1 MDSKIPKNIEEIS
14 EKIRALKAD
23 SKGDLLI
30 LAHFYQHDDIV
41 KSADFVGDSLQL
53 AREATKR
60 KDVRYINDIRNQYK
74 DIKIAVHP
82 ECAPIVCQ
90 RSDVVGSTSL
100 IKKTVENSPEGS
112 IWAIGTEWNL
122 VNRLKNENPDNTTL
136 PLKESRC
143 IGMAIIDYPKLL
155 LTLEGIYNKSPV
167 GVVSIQGNIKDDAR
181 TALNKML
188 EIE

>member
-60 KDVRYINDIRNQYK
+60 KDVRYIND
-74 DIKIAVHP
+74 VHP

-122 VNRLKNENPDNTTL
+122 VNRLKNENPDKTIL

-143 IGMAIIDYPKLL
+143 NSMAIIDYPKLL